1 MNSSTSFTDVRLEPV
16 ADPEAWNAICSG
28 FRDAEFTQSYEWGQA
43 REGWQPVRW
52 VLTDGQTP
60 IAAAQ
65 LLVKSRF
72 GLRLIYCPRGP
83 VWQRRET
90 PLEQSLAGL
99 GRFLDALVRAYRGAV
114 FVCDWYA
121 DREELP
127 EDVLKTRGFRRVTE
141 GMTAIIDLQADL
153 EAIRASFHRKWR
165 NDLQKAEQSPLEIR
179 RHEPGE
185 FLAELYVLA
194 GATAE
199 RKKFVV
205 GVGQA
210 VAERFLSARAPGSSA
225 IFTAVNPDGSVAS
238 AALIVRFNGMASYL
252 IGASVHKDHQA
263 FSRGASNLVQWSAI
277 QWAKASGSIAYNL
290 EGLDPVGNPGVYH
303 FKERM
308 NGRPR
313 QTRGMWVWTRSR
325 PTTALAR
332 VALRRMVP

>member
-1 MNSSTSFTDVRLEPV
+1 MICSTSFTDVRLEPV
-16 ADPEAWNAICSG
+16 ADPKAWNAICSG

-52 VLTDGQTP
+52 VLMDGQTP

-65 LLVKSRF
+65 LLVKKRL
-72 GLRLIYCPRGP
+72 GLQLIYCPRGP

-90 PLEQSLAGL
+90 PPEQSLAAL
-99 GRFLDALVRAYRGAV
+99 GRFLDTLVQVHRNAIV
-114 FVCDWYA
+114 VCDWHA
-121 DREELP
+121 DQNDLP
-127 EDVLKTRGFRRVTE
+127 EDLLDTRGFRRVND
-141 GMTAIIDLQADL
+141 GMTAIIDLKTDV
-153 EAIRASFHRKWR
+153 EGIRASFHRKWR
-165 NDLQKAEQSPLEIR
+165 NDLQKAEQAPLEIR

-185 FLAELYVLA
+185 FLAQLYVLA

-210 VAERFLSARAPGSSA
+210 VAERFLRARAPGSSA

-263 FSRGASNLVQWSAI
+263 FSRGASNLVQWNAI
-277 QWAKASGSIAYNL
+277 QWAKARGSIAYNL

-313 QTRGMWVWTRSR
+313 HTRGMWVWTRSR

-332 VALRRMVP
+332 IVLQRMMP